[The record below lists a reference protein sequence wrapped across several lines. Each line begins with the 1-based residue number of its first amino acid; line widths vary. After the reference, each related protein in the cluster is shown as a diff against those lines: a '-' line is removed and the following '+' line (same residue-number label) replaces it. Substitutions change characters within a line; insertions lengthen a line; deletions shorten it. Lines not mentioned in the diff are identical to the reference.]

1 MSSTSSRLLRTTRI
15 VKNFGGL
22 RAIHDLSFEVKSGQ
36 IKGIIGPNGAGKTTL
51 FNLLTGVFPVTQ
63 GEIKFRGQ
71 VINDLKPHEIAEL
84 GISRTFQNVRLF
96 HEMTVLE
103 NIMVGQHCRTRSS
116 IMSAGFRLPKMKK
129 EEERILSISQDL
141 LSFVGLSEK
150 ASWTSSK
157 LPIGQQKALEIARAL
172 ATEPSLL
179 MLDEPAAGLSEFE
192 IDDLKK
198 LIQKIKDNQITVLL
212 VEHDMDLVMKI
223 CEEILVLDFG
233 KKIAEGLPED
243 IKRSKEVIN
252 AYLGEEEYA

>member
-1 MSSTSSRLLRTTRI
+1 MSSTSSPLLRTTNI

-51 FNLLTGVFPVTQ
+51 FNLLTGVFPVTE
-63 GEIKFRGQ
+63 GEIKFRDH
-71 VINDLKPHEIAEL
+71 VINDLKPYEIAIL

-129 EEERILSISQDL
+129 EEERILSISHDL

-198 LIQKIKDNQITVLL
+198 LIQKIQDNQITVLL